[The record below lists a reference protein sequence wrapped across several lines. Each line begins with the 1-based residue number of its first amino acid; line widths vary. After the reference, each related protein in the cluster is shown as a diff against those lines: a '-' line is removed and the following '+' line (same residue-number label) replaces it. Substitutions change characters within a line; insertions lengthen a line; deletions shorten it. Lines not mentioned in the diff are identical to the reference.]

1 MATMFLMA
9 CAHARTHTRTH
20 ARVVGADSAAADGD
34 VHVLCASLPS
44 MDKDSVQINK
54 KFDTLQITILQRR
67 RAPAQRQVMN
77 NEQVAFSERL
87 RAALQRAGLGESPVE
102 LVRLL
107 ARFGGEPVSQQAV
120 SGWLKGR
127 AMPRQANLRALAKM
141 LSVEPQQLQYG
152 DDGKRVRESR
162 GEWRLDPRDQ
172 LAIEAFL
179 QLPPVQRKLLRQ
191 LIEEFVKPGGGK
203 KG

>member
-1 MATMFLMA
+1 M
-9 CAHARTHTRTH
+9 R
-20 ARVVGADSAAADGD
+20 
-34 VHVLCASLPS
+34 
-44 MDKDSVQINK
+44 
-54 KFDTLQITILQRR
+54 
-67 RAPAQRQVMN
+67 
-77 NEQVAFSERL
+77 NEQIAFSGRL

-152 DDGKRVRESR
+152 DDGKRPREPRSDAR
-162 GEWRLDPRDQ
+162 IDPRDQ
-172 LAIEAFL
+172 LAIEAYMH
-179 QLPPVQRKLLRQ
+179 LPPAQRKLLRQ
-191 LIEEFVKPGGGK
+191 LIDEFVKSATNTK
-203 KG
+203 KP

>member
-1 MATMFLMA
+1 M
-9 CAHARTHTRTH
+9 R
-20 ARVVGADSAAADGD
+20 
-34 VHVLCASLPS
+34 
-44 MDKDSVQINK
+44 
-54 KFDTLQITILQRR
+54 
-67 RAPAQRQVMN
+67 
-77 NEQVAFSERL
+77 NEQLAFSERL
-87 RAALQRAGLGESPVE
+87 RAALQRAGLVESPVE

-152 DDGKRVRESR
+152 DDKRVREAR

-179 QLPPVQRKLLRQ
+179 QLPPAQRKLLRHV
-191 LIEEFVKPGGGK
+191 IDEFVKSGGGPGK